1 MTLFSNCLTYIPHIS
16 SSDCVYIRVIIDVH
30 AVSVL
35 AIGLFC
41 TPWLYNIAP
50 VACMCMVIQPSEV
63 PNLSIKAK
71 TRSRV
76 TKTWDAST
84 GWDTAG
90 MSRPVPPTKTRDGTV
105 IKIAQTIEKS
115 LSIATVTTSDISA
128 KLTERPG
135 S

>member
-1 MTLFSNCLTYIPHIS
+1 MTLFSNCLTYIPRIS

-41 TPWLYNIAP
+41 TPWLYNIVP

-63 PNLSIKAK
+63 PNLSIKTK
-71 TRSRV
+71 TRLLL
-76 TKTWDAST
+76 KPGM

-105 IKIAQTIEKS
+105 IKITQTIEKS
-115 LSIATVTTSDISA
+115 LSIATVTTSDIST